1 MLVFLH
7 EGVAEKVITNGS
19 VFSKVTPRSQMHLSA
34 TADFKKMFADLA
46 KPGNATAGLNWY
58 R

>member
-1 MLVFLH
+1 MLIFQH
-7 EGVAEKVITNGS
+7 EGVAERVLMDGS
-19 VFSKVTPRSQMHLSA
+19 VFSKVTPPSQMAQFAS
-34 TADFKKMFADLA
+34 DNFVQMFADLA